1 MYNILLITVLGFF
14 TQNCDTTDNN
24 RFPERAES
32 PWRFEALFN
41 GESINVEADT
51 AWIHPTVGIYFIMHL
66 STPRD
71 WPYMGRL
78 ALNPALRSVQLDT
91 SYTLNEQDRL
101 DEFEQ
106 ISTHSILY
114 EADDDVVMAWYSLNS
129 QDTTNYIRFTHIDED
144 AGTRYRAIIEG
155 EYEAVYYHDPRRDS
169 QIPGLSDAWR
179 RLPDT
184 LRVTQGR
191 FRTVLLDWADYDYWS
206 SQ

>member
-1 MYNILLITVLGFF
+1 MYNLLLITVLGFF
-14 TQNCDTTDNN
+14 TQSCDTTDNN
-24 RFPERAES
+24 RFPIRPES
-32 PWRFEALFN
+32 PWRFEALLN

-51 AWIHPTVGIYFIMHL
+51 AWIHPAYGIIFGVHL
-66 STPRD
+66 AHE
-71 WPYMGRL
+71 WPYRSEFSIQPGIITVDKDTYIL
-78 ALNPALRSVQLDT
+78 LNDV
-91 SYTLNEQDRL
+91 DRL
-101 DEFEQ
+101 DEFEWL
-106 ISTHSILY
+106 SSHSILY
-114 EADDDVVMAWYSLNS
+114 EADDDVIMAWYSLNS
-129 QDTTNYIRFTHIDED
+129 QDTTNYIRFTNIEEDD